1 MNNHEEKL
9 KKLKKDIPEYP
20 DALDRKVFRAA
31 EQTPRIKRPG
41 FPKLLIPS
49 LLTLTAVALSTFF
62 VTKYVYGWNTP
73 SNTPSNSAMPSDTTE
88 PTETP
93 GLSEEDGVPQ
103 FDNTLPMKQI
113 TVDIDYGI
121 LVDNKVSILL
131 SEELDLANQSMF
143 HKNDTT
149 REINNLLPGDNLEV
163 YFKDDSYEEIN
174 HILVETVDELS
185 EIQVTNLVA
194 PGSDEMD
201 IFVEYKDHPDVA
213 ILHQNIQYVINED
226 QTYTPLN
233 SLGEMFMDLYGTYKE
248 SEIKTY
254 TSGSVTIQQITL
266 IALYS
271 YPPRVE

>member
-1 MNNHEEKL
+1 MNDHEDKL
-9 KKLKKDIPEYP
+9 KNLKKSIPDFPET
-20 DALDRKVFRAA
+20 LDKKVLLAA
-31 EQTPRIKRPG
+31 EQTPRFNRPS

-49 LLTLTAVALSTFF
+49 LLTVTVVALSSFV
-62 VTKYVYGWNTP
+62 VTKYVFGWGNFLNTP
-73 SNTPSNSAMPSDTTE
+73 SGMTPTTE
-88 PTETP
+88 IYNNA
-93 GLSEEDGVPQ
+93 EEEGTHSD

-113 TVDIDYGI
+113 TVDVDYGI
-121 LVDNKVSILL
+121 LVDNKVSVIL
-131 SEELDLANQSMF
+131 SEELDLANQKMVD
-143 HKNDTT
+143 KNDTT
-149 REINNLLPGDNLEV
+149 RGINNLLPGDNLEV

-174 HILVETVDELS
+174 HILVEPVDELS

-201 IFVEYKDHPDVA
+201 IFVEYKDNPGVA
-213 ILHQNIQYVINED
+213 ILHQNIKYVINLD

-233 SLGEMFMDLYGTYKE
+233 ALGEMLMDLYGTYKE

-254 TSGSVTIQQITL
+254 TSGSVTVQQITL